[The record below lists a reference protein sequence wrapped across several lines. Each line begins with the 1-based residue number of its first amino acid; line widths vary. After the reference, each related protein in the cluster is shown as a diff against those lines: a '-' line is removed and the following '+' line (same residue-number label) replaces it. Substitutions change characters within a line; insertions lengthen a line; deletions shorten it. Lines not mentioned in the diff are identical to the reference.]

1 MIEIKHEKILAN
13 QLTLGMLSLS
23 WSLQKSVSLKNTK
36 CVGAEPLLQG
46 SDQSGSALQP
56 NIIVVLNNPGKGK
69 LFTHG

>member
-1 MIEIKHEKILAN
+1 MHDQIILESKILHAFDSSN
-13 QLTLGMLSLS
+13 LTL
-23 WSLQKSVSLKNTK
+23 SLQPIVSLKNTK